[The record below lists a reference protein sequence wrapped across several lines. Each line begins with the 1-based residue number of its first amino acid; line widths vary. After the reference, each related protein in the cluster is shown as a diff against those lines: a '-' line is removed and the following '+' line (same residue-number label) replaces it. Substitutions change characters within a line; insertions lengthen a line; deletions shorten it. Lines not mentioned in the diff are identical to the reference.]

1 MEENVDSICE
11 KLNTTELEE
20 EEIRVGPK
28 VFREVVERDNKYLLM
43 KLISA
48 AILVNFEESLEAS

>member
-1 MEENVDSICE
+1 MDSICE

-20 EEIRVGPK
+20 EEIRVAPK
-28 VFREVVERDNKYLLM
+28 VFHEVVERDNKYLLM